1 MNLLQRAYLYL
12 LTVPVFLVVDLVW
25 LGVVARRF
33 YQQHLGYLM
42 REQVQWP
49 AAFVFYLLFV
59 AGLLV
64 FAVLPALEYKSLL
77 KAVALGAF
85 FGLITYS
92 TYDLTNYATIRDWP
106 LLVVVID
113 ILWGMALSAIVASAS
128 YGLARWL
135 L

>member
-1 MNLLQRAYLYL
+1 MNLLQNVYLYL
-12 LTVPVFLVVDLVW
+12 LTVPVFLAVDLVW
-25 LGVVARRF
+25 LGVLARGF
-33 YQQHLGYLM
+33 YQKNLGYLM

-64 FAVLPALEYKSLL
+64 FAVLPALEARSLL
-77 KAVALGAF
+77 KAMMLGAF

-92 TYDLTNYATIRDWP
+92 TYDLTNYATVRDWP
-106 LLVVVID
+106 LVVVVVD
-113 ILWGMALSAIVASAS
+113 LLWGVALSTIVASAS